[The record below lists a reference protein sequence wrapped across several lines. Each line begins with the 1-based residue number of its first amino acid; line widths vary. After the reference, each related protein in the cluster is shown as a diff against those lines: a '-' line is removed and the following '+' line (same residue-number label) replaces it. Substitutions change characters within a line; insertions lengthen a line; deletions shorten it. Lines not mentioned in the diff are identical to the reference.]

1 MRVHVRHA
9 LADAGVDRH
18 ERTLRV
24 KRRSEGA
31 REPLDEA
38 EDGREQLGGHVFE
51 GLDVSSRDDERVPGN
66 ERRPI
71 EERHHALVAIDLIV
85 GRTLDDRAENAV
97 GDAPSVLRASSGC
110 DGPAIGKLYLVATP
124 IGNLEDVSLRALRV
138 LQEAHMV
145 ACEDTRHTQLLLR
158 KHNIRAK
165 HLTSYTE
172 FNHRRKSAE
181 LLGQMDRGWDVAL
194 VSDAGTPAL
203 SDPGE
208 QLVAAAI
215 AAGHEVIPVPGPAAA
230 IAALVASGLPTREF
244 TFVGFPEKKS
254 GARRRELAK
263 LLAED
268 RTLVIYESPFRL
280 GDLLADLAAVSPDA
294 RVAVAREMTK
304 VHEEIV
310 RGTASALAAHYASE
324 RPKGEITVVVAPA
337 NDPGGRVLG
346 EQEPGSQR

>member
-1 MRVHVRHA
+1 
-9 LADAGVDRH
+9 
-18 ERTLRV
+18 
-24 KRRSEGA
+24 
-31 REPLDEA
+31 
-38 EDGREQLGGHVFE
+38 
-51 GLDVSSRDDERVPGN
+51 
-66 ERRPI
+66 
-71 EERHHALVAIDLIV
+71 
-85 GRTLDDRAENAV
+85 
-97 GDAPSVLRASSGC
+97 
-110 DGPAIGKLYLVATP
+110 
-124 IGNLEDVSLRALRV
+124 
-138 LQEAHMV
+138 MV

-181 LLGQMDRGWDVAL
+181 LVGQMDRGWDVAL

-215 AAGHEVIPVPGPAAA
+215 AAGHEVVPVPGPAAV

-254 GARRRELAK
+254 GARRKELAR
-263 LLAED
+263 LLAEE

-280 GDLLADLAAVSPDA
+280 ADLLVDLAAVSPYA

-310 RGTASALAAHYASE
+310 RGTASALAAHYASV

-337 NDPGGRVLG
+337 NDAGGRVFG
-346 EQEPGSQR
+346 EREPGP